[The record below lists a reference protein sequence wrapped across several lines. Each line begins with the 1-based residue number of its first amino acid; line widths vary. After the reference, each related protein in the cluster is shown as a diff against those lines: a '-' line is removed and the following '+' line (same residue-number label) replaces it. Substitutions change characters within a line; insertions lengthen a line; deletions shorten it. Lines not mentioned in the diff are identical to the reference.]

1 MNKAAEQDIDF
12 DATETQDVEG
22 VEKEEETSSEVEV
35 EIVDDTPEEDKGRAR
50 RAEGAEPDIPND
62 EELESYSEGVQK
74 RLKKMKWEFHEERRA
89 KEEAAKLKEEAVS
102 YAQKI
107 KEEND
112 KLKETLEKSEGVL
125 VDQAKGRIDS
135 QIAQAKGKLK
145 EAHEV
150 GDTDALIDAQENLT
164 NLQNEKFRYDNYTP
178 PKRKQAEEFEPNQQQ
193 QKQQPPPQAMEWW
206 KNNTWFEGNSKG
218 DKALTGFAM
227 GVHTELQAEGVVL
240 NSKEYY
246 DKIDAAMMEAFPDK
260 FGVAVEEPTSQ
271 QPRTGAVVAPTS
283 RTSKKPRK
291 VKLTPTAAALAKR
304 LGLTAEQYAAQLMKE
319 N

>member
-1 MNKAAEQDIDF
+1 MNKAAEQDVDF
-12 DATETQDVEG
+12 DATEAQDVE
-22 VEKEEETSSEVEV
+22 EETKEEDTSSEVEI

-50 RAEGAEPDIPND
+50 RADGAEPDIPAD

-89 KEEAAKLKEEAVS
+89 KEESERLKEEAVT

-135 QIAQAKGKLK
+135 QIANAKVKLK
-145 EAHEV
+145 EAHET

-164 NLQNEKFRYDNYTP
+164 NLQNEKFRYENYTP
-178 PKRKQAEEFEPNQQQ
+178 PKRQEVEEFNPEDKKKMKPH
-193 QKQQPPPQAMEWW
+193 PRAMEWW
-206 KNNTWFEGNSKG
+206 KKNPWFEGTAKG
-218 DKALTGFAM
+218 DIALTGFAM
-227 GVHTELQAEGVVL
+227 GVHTELREEGVEL

-246 DKIDAAMMEAFPDK
+246 DRIDAAMMEAFPSK
-260 FGVAVEEPTSQ
+260 FGAVVEEPTSQ

-291 VKLTPTAAALAKR
+291 VKLTPSAAALAKR
-304 LGLTAEQYAAQLMKE
+304 LGLTPEQYAAQLMKE
-319 N
+319 G

>member
-1 MNKAAEQDIDF
+1 MNKAAEQNVDF
-12 DATETQDVEG
+12 DATETQDVE
-22 VEKEEETSSEVEV
+22 EATKEEETSSEVEI

-50 RAEGAEPDIPND
+50 RAEGAEPDIPDD

-89 KEEAAKLKEEAVS
+89 KEESERLKEEAVT

-135 QIAQAKGKLK
+135 QIANAKVKLK
-145 EAHEV
+145 EAHET

-164 NLQNEKFRYDNYTP
+164 NLQNEMFRYENYTP
-178 PKRKQAEEFEPNQQQ
+178 PKRQQVENFQ
-193 QKQQPPPQAMEWW
+193 PEDQKKMTPPPQAMEWW
-206 KNNTWFEGNSKG
+206 KKNPWFEGTEKG

-227 GVHTELQAEGVVL
+227 GVHTELQEEGIEL

-246 DKIDAAMMEAFPDK
+246 DRIDAAMMEAFPNK
-260 FGVAVEEPTSQ
+260 FGAVVEEPTSQ

-291 VKLTPTAAALAKR
+291 VKLTPSAAALAKR
-304 LGLTAEQYAAQLMKE
+304 LGLTPEQYAAQLMKE
-319 N
+319 S

>member
-1 MNKAAEQDIDF
+1 MNKAAEQNVDF
-12 DATETQDVEG
+12 DATEAQDVD
-22 VEKEEETSSEVEV
+22 VEAKEEETSSEVEI

-50 RAEGAEPDIPND
+50 RAEGAEPDIPAD

-89 KEEAAKLKEEAVS
+89 KEESERLKEEAVT

-135 QIAQAKGKLK
+135 QIANAKVKLK
-145 EAHEV
+145 EAHET

-164 NLQNEKFRYDNYTP
+164 NLQNEKFRYENYTP
-178 PKRKQAEEFEPNQQQ
+178 PKRQQAEEFKPQDN
-193 QKQQPPPQAMEWW
+193 KKMAPPPQAMEWW
-206 KNNTWFEGNSKG
+206 KNNPWFEGNAPG

-227 GVHTELQAEGVVL
+227 GVHTELQAKGVEL

-246 DKIDAAMMEAFPDK
+246 DQIDAAMMEAFPSK
-260 FGVAVEEPTSQ
+260 FGAVVEEPTSQ

-291 VKLTPTAAALAKR
+291 VKLTPSAAALAKR
-304 LGLTAEQYAAQLMKE
+304 LGLTPEQYAAQLMKE
-319 N
+319 G

>member
-1 MNKAAEQDIDF
+1 MNKAAEQDVDF
-12 DATETQDVEG
+12 DATETQDVEA
-22 VEKEEETSSEVEV
+22 EAKEEETSSEVEI

-50 RAEGAEPDIPND
+50 RAEGAEPDIPDD

-89 KEEAAKLKEEAVS
+89 KEESERLKEEAVT

-112 KLKETLEKSEGVL
+112 RLKQTLEKSEGVL
-125 VDQAKGRIDS
+125 VDQAKTRVDS
-135 QIAQAKGKLK
+135 QIAQAKAKLK
-145 EAHEV
+145 EAHET
-150 GDTDALIDAQENLT
+150 GDTDALIEAQENLT
-164 NLQNEKFRYDNYTP
+164 NLQNEKFRYESYTP
-178 PKRKQAEEFEPNQQQ
+178 PKRQQAEEFKPQEE
-193 QKQQPPPQAMEWW
+193 KKSPPPQAMEWW
-206 KNNTWFEGNSKG
+206 KKNTWFEGNAPG

-227 GVHTELQAEGVVL
+227 GVHTELQAQGVEL

-246 DKIDAAMMEAFPDK
+246 DKIDAAMMEAFPHK
-260 FGVAVEEPTSQ
+260 FGVAVEETTSQ

-291 VKLTPTAAALAKR
+291 VKLTPSAAALAKR

-319 N
+319 S

>member
-12 DATETQDVEG
+12 DATETQDIDA

-102 YAQKI
+102 YAQRV

-135 QIAQAKGKLK
+135 QIANAKVKLK
-145 EAHEV
+145 EAHET

-178 PKRKQAEEFEPNQQQ
+178 PKRKQAEEFSPNQQQ

-206 KNNTWFEGNSKG
+206 KNNPWFEGNSKG

-246 DKIDAAMMEAFPDK
+246 DRIDAAMMEAFPDK
-260 FGVAVEEPTSQ
+260 FGVAVEETTSQ

-291 VKLTPTAAALAKR
+291 VKLTPSAAALAKR